1 MCIRDRDK
9 DSINSLQEDEMVEQ
23 SLSGK
28 IVGAGF
34 LARHDP
40 DEFERLASL
49 GDYACLLY
57 TSRCV

>member
-1 MCIRDRDK
+1 MDK

-49 GDYACLLY
+49 GDYANEY
-57 TSRCV
+57 D